1 MNKSQTFVVDF
12 VVKGDS
18 PDVMKMVLVEEGD
31 WSNIDARLRLLQ
43 QRMYECIDAA
53 IDGQLTDLFPETK
66 GKKIVVSIDFYDAPH
81 EETSEFIE
89 RFSKNVFLNPSYYG
103 DALRQSR
110 FVKDIAFEVNFE
122 TLPK

>member
-31 WSNIDARLRLLQ
+31 WSDIDARLRLLQ
-43 QRMYECIDAA
+43 QRMYGCIDAA
-53 IDGQLTDLFPETK
+53 IDGQLADQFPETK
-66 GKKIVVSIDFYDAPH
+66 GKKIVVSIDFYDVPH
-81 EETSEFIE
+81 AEAYEFFE
-89 RFSKNVFLNPSYYG
+89 RFSNNVFLIPSYG
-103 DALRQSR
+103 DGLKQSR
-110 FVKDIAFEVNFE
+110 FVEEIVFEANFE

>member
-1 MNKSQTFVVDF
+1 MNKSHTFVVDF

-31 WSNIDARLRLLQ
+31 WSDIDARLRLLQ

-53 IDGQLTDLFPETK
+53 IDGQLTDQFPETK
-66 GKKIVVSIDFYDAPH
+66 GKKIVISIDFYDAPH
-81 EETSEFIE
+81 KEASEFFE
-89 RFSKNVFLNPSYYG
+89 RFSKNVFLIPSYE
-103 DALRQSR
+103 DALKQSE
-110 FVKDIAFEVNFE
+110 FVKDIAFEANFE